1 MFHVR
6 CARRKAKRIR
16 PPRNRTS
23 QSEPYVSFA
32 ELSTN
37 CIGRSLRG
45 GAHEAH
51 RDVRELPTFVR
62 AWRLHGARRSE
73 RTRCGRDRGIL
84 FTMRAEE
91 SMTFG
96 STVAEKVAQR
106 ILEREGAVVTPIK
119 EEAPSMVAALWR
131 ALVCPLKTKT
141 GWFTRRGDLWG
152 AIDLAV
158 MHRAHGFRFIQ
169 VCTTDGVT
177 KHRRKIELLPWPTFE
192 KEADRESSV
201 ALFQRDSYS
210 VELWEAREGRNVL
223 SATKLT
229 RGFRVHVYDPV
240 ARVWTVTAT
249 ITVPDD
255 IEV

>member
-1 MFHVR
+1 
-6 CARRKAKRIR
+6 
-16 PPRNRTS
+16 
-23 QSEPYVSFA
+23 
-32 ELSTN
+32 
-37 CIGRSLRG
+37 
-45 GAHEAH
+45 
-51 RDVRELPTFVR
+51 
-62 AWRLHGARRSE
+62 
-73 RTRCGRDRGIL
+73 
-84 FTMRAEE
+84 
-91 SMTFG
+91 MTFG

-119 EEAPSMVAALWR
+119 EEAPGMVAALWR

-158 MHRAHGFRFIQ
+158 MHRTKGFRFIQ

-177 KHRRKIELLPWPTFE
+177 KHRRKIELLPWPTFI
-192 KEADRESSV
+192 DRGEWRLLIST
-201 ALFQRDSYS
+201 YS

-229 RGFRVHVYDPV
+229 RGFRVHVYDPD
-240 ARVWTVTAT
+240 ARVWAVTVT

>member
-1 MFHVR
+1 
-6 CARRKAKRIR
+6 
-16 PPRNRTS
+16 
-23 QSEPYVSFA
+23 
-32 ELSTN
+32 
-37 CIGRSLRG
+37 
-45 GAHEAH
+45 
-51 RDVRELPTFVR
+51 
-62 AWRLHGARRSE
+62 
-73 RTRCGRDRGIL
+73 
-84 FTMRAEE
+84 
-91 SMTFG
+91 MTFG

-106 ILEREGAVVTPIK
+106 ILEREGALVTPFK
-119 EEAPSMVAALWR
+119 EAKPGAVAAVWR
-131 ALVCPLKTKT
+131 ALVCPLKTT
-141 GWFTRRGDLWG
+141 HGWFTRRGDLWG

-158 MHRAHGFRFIQ
+158 MHRANGFRFIQ

>member
-1 MFHVR
+1 
-6 CARRKAKRIR
+6 
-16 PPRNRTS
+16 
-23 QSEPYVSFA
+23 
-32 ELSTN
+32 
-37 CIGRSLRG
+37 
-45 GAHEAH
+45 
-51 RDVRELPTFVR
+51 
-62 AWRLHGARRSE
+62 
-73 RTRCGRDRGIL
+73 
-84 FTMRAEE
+84 
-91 SMTFG
+91 MTFG

-106 ILEREGAVVTPIK
+106 ILERDGALVTPIK
-119 EEAPSMVAALWR
+119 EEAPGMVAALWR

-158 MHRAHGFRFIQ
+158 MHRANGFRFIQ

-192 KEADRESSV
+192 KEDNTV
-201 ALFQRDSYS
+201 AIFRRGSYE

-229 RGFRVHVYDPV
+229 RGFRIHTYDPMSREW
-240 ARVWTVTAT
+240 AVTAT

>member
-1 MFHVR
+1 
-6 CARRKAKRIR
+6 
-16 PPRNRTS
+16 
-23 QSEPYVSFA
+23 
-32 ELSTN
+32 
-37 CIGRSLRG
+37 
-45 GAHEAH
+45 
-51 RDVRELPTFVR
+51 
-62 AWRLHGARRSE
+62 
-73 RTRCGRDRGIL
+73 
-84 FTMRAEE
+84 
-91 SMTFG
+91 MTFG

-106 ILEREGAVVTPIK
+106 ILEREGAMVTPFK
-119 EEAPSMVAALWR
+119 EAKPGAMAAVWR
-131 ALVCPLKTKT
+131 ALVCPLKTT
-141 GWFTRRGDLWG
+141 HGWFTRRGDLWG

-158 MHRAHGFRFIQ
+158 MHRANGFRFIQ

-177 KHRRKIELLPWPTFE
+177 AHRRKIELLPWPTFE

>member
-1 MFHVR
+1 
-6 CARRKAKRIR
+6 
-16 PPRNRTS
+16 
-23 QSEPYVSFA
+23 
-32 ELSTN
+32 
-37 CIGRSLRG
+37 
-45 GAHEAH
+45 
-51 RDVRELPTFVR
+51 
-62 AWRLHGARRSE
+62 
-73 RTRCGRDRGIL
+73 
-84 FTMRAEE
+84 
-91 SMTFG
+91 MTFG

-106 ILEREGAVVTPIK
+106 ILEREGALVTPIK
-119 EEAPSMVAALWR
+119 EEKPGMVAALWR
-131 ALVCPLKTKT
+131 SLVCPMKTKT

-158 MHRAHGFRFIQ
+158 MHRANGFRFIQ

-177 KHRRKIELLPWPTFE
+177 KHRRKIELLPWPTFGEQVSIATYNDVLTPDKLEAIMSTMFKE
-192 KEADRESSV
+192 KC
-201 ALFQRDSYS
+201 YT